1 MTESLSISTAIL
13 LGLLGS
19 AHCLGMCGGIAAT
32 IALGQKRSRIPNL
45 IGYNFGRLISYALA
59 GALVGSLGILIK
71 DSTLAIAL
79 RTLAG
84 LLLITMGLYVAQWW
98 KGLTQVEKLGS
109 KLWSLIRPAASK
121 LLPVKN
127 IKQALLLGFFW
138 GWLSCGLI
146 YSTLIWAATAQDPIQ
161 SASLMFA
168 FGVGTLPAML
178 STGILAKQMQTL
190 LANRNV
196 QHIAGLMIILF
207 GLYTIPFN
215 GIIGI

>member
-1 MTESLSISTAIL
+1 MIESLSISTAIL

-32 IALGQKRSRIPNL
+32 IALGQKQNRITNL
-45 IGYNFGRLISYALA
+45 LGYNFGRLFSYALA
-59 GALVGSLGILIK
+59 GALIGSLGILIK
-71 DSTLAIAL
+71 DSFLAIAL
-79 RTLAG
+79 RTAAG

-98 KGLTQVEKLGS
+98 KGLIHIEKLGN
-109 KLWSLIRPAASK
+109 KLWSLIRPTASK

-138 GWLSCGLI
+138 GWLPCGLV
-146 YSTLIWAATAQDPIQ
+146 YSTLIWAASAQDPIQ

-168 FGVGTLPAML
+168 FGLGTLPAML
-178 STGILAKQMQTL
+178 STGMLAKQIQTF
-190 LANRNV
+190 LASRNT
-196 QHIAGLMIILF
+196 QHIAGLMIIIF

-215 GIIGI
+215 GIMGI